1 MEKIQLALDKARVQ
15 REAMRSMPPV
25 SLPPAP
31 AHSAAAVAAAAPHLA
46 VSPAP
51 SAPPELGPVHHR
63 TFPVSPRCLARRRI
77 VAAAG
82 GRATDAFRMLR
93 TQVLGRLEQ
102 GGDGALAVSS
112 PKKGDGKT
120 LVAVN
125 LAVSVA
131 RHLHRRA
138 LLVDLDFRRP
148 GVAACLSLPPGPSL
162 SDHLQ
167 GGAAL
172 ANCLV
177 DPGIDRLL
185 VLPQARAVDHSSE
198 LLASPRMAE
207 LAKELARDP
216 DRLVIYDCPPLL
228 ATDDALI
235 TLGFAAG
242 CLLVLRE
249 GRTTRAELIRAAE
262 LVGEERLLGT
272 VLNCAVWS
280 FASGYATH
288 VYYGNA

>member
-1 MEKIQLALDKARVQ
+1 MEKIQAALDKARVQ
-15 REAMRSMPPV
+15 REAMGSAARPTARIT
-25 SLPPAP
+25 PPAP
-31 AHSAAAVAAAAPHLA
+31 PDIAP
-46 VSPAP
+46 PQ
-51 SAPPELGPVHHR
+51 PPELGVPGHH
-63 TFPVSPRCLARRRI
+63 TATVSPRLLARRRI
-77 VAAAG
+77 VAASG

-102 GGDGALAVSS
+102 MGGGALAINS
-112 PKKGDGKT
+112 PKQGDGKT

-125 LAVSVA
+125 LAVSIA

-148 GVAACLSLPPGPSL
+148 GIAKLLGIAPAANL

-167 GGAAL
+167 DGVPL
-172 ANCLV
+172 ADCLV
-177 DPGIDRLL
+177 ELGIERLTA
-185 VLPQARAVDHSSE
+185 LPQGRSVEHSSE
-198 LLASPRMAE
+198 LLASPRMAA
-207 LAKELARDP
+207 LATELARDP
-216 DRLVIYDCPPLL
+216 DRIVIYDCPPLL

-235 TLGFAAG
+235 ALGFATG

-249 GRTTRAELIRAAE
+249 GRTTRSELLRAAE

-272 VLNCAVWS
+272 VLNGAVWS
-280 FASGYATH
+280 FASGYETH